1 VSVANHSPLYDEA
14 SRRRKAQKIGR
25 ALEAQLGGPLN
36 QMIGVDVGC
45 SSGRIT
51 HALRDQFALLVGVDV
66 DYAAIQFAAS
76 LTGSES
82 SAWFAVASGGRLP
95 FEADHF
101 DVAICA
107 QVYEHVNDQQALA
120 DDIWR
125 VLKPGGFCF
134 LSGPNRLAVM
144 EEHYWLPFL
153 SWLPRPLAN
162 VYMRVTRRG
171 RAYDAFPRT
180 VWTLRRLWRQFQIED
195 MTIAMIRE
203 PERYGV
209 ADQVKR
215 FGPLR
220 HIPKSVLQVMAWL
233 LPNYNWV
240 LRKPASNVDKSV

>member
-1 VSVANHSPLYDEA
+1 MSVAHHSPLYDEA

-25 ALEAQLGGPLN
+25 ALEAQVGGPLN
-36 QMIGVDVGC
+36 QLIGVDVGC

-51 HALRDQFALLVGVDV
+51 QALSDQFALLVGVDV
-66 DYAAIQFAAS
+66 DYEAIQFA
-76 LTGSES
+76 TGLMGAES
-82 SAWFAVASGGRLP
+82 SSWFAVASGGRLP
-95 FEADHF
+95 FEAEHF

-107 QVYEHVNDQQALA
+107 QVYEHVDDQQALA

-125 VLKPGGFCF
+125 VLKPGGLCF

-144 EEHYWLPFL
+144 EEHYWLPLL
-153 SWLPRPLAN
+153 SWLPRPLAH
-162 VYMRVTRRG
+162 VYMLVMRRG
-171 RAYDAFPRT
+171 REYDAFPRT
-180 VWTLRRLWRQFQIED
+180 VWTLRRLWRKFEIED

-220 HIPKSVLQVMAWL
+220 HMPESALQVMAWL

-240 LRKPASNVDKSV
+240 LRKPTSSGKQSV